1 MDGVAVKVLCPLP
14 SSVEVFALNSW
25 LLGHERL
32 VTARPYM
39 GLDRAGFYRLYR
51 PELQR
56 LLRTNRVAV
65 ATLEAEPDIYLGW
78 ACGNPG
84 VLHYVYVKYS
94 SRRFGIAN
102 ELARAVAGD
111 PKVYTFQPCDR
122 HGRVRSDLSAVA
134 ARKGIRLS
142 EHRFGWRYNAAG
154 VERITQEEREQ
165 RP

>member
-1 MDGVAVKVLCPLP
+1 MEGVAVKVVVSLPQPL
-14 SSVEVFALNSW
+14 EHFALNSW

-32 VTARPYM
+32 VVARPYM
-39 GLDRAGFYRLYR
+39 GLDRSGFYRTYR
-51 PELQR
+51 PELLR

-94 SRRFGIAN
+94 SRGFGLAN
-102 ELARAVAGD
+102 ELMGAVAD
-111 PKVYTFQPCDR
+111 EPKVYTFQPCDR

-134 ARKGIRLS
+134 ARKGIALS